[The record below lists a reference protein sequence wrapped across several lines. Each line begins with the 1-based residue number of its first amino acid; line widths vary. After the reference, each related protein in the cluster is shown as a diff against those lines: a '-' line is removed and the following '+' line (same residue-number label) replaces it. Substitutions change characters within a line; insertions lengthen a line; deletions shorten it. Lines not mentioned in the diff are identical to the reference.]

1 MGVKNVKL
9 EMTELSGKIQ
19 SKGYKMTKQRRKVLE
34 SLINNC
40 NEHMTAEE
48 IYKVIKKDDKDIGF
62 ATVYRSLDML
72 EKSGVIQHLT
82 FGEGCKRYHFSANGF
97 MEKHYHL
104 VCEECGKI
112 IDINQDVIEILKKDI
127 LGEKNF
133 IIRDQKVQI
142 YGICQECSNKHSNKE
157 DKRE

>member
-1 MGVKNVKL
+1 
-9 EMTELSGKIQ
+9 MTDLSGKIQ

-34 SLINNC
+34 SLLNNS

-48 IYKVIKKDDKDIGF
+48 IYKMIKKDDKDIGF

-82 FGEGCKRYHFSANGF
+82 FGEGCKRYHFSGNGF
-97 MEKHYHL
+97 IDKHYHL

-112 IDINQDVIEILKKDI
+112 IDIKHDVIEILKEDV
-127 LGEKNF
+127 LLEKNF
-133 IIRDQKVQI
+133 IIRDQRVQI
-142 YGICQECSNKHSNKE
+142 YGICEECAKKRSNKKN
-157 DKRE
+157 KRE